1 MKQWSNV
8 CGLNKYKMSLCYVLV
23 VSLLLCFVYVFC
35 CKRVVFARRITILD
49 RICIN
54 K

>member
-35 CKRVVFARRITILD
+35 CKRVVFCEANYYLRPD
-49 RICIN
+49 MH
-54 K
+54 